1 MLIHILIVHQTIEPI
16 VIPHIQENKHITAIL
31 GMKIDLQK
39 KKKRNPLQALISFS
53 LLCIMMF
60 TVMPFAF
67 NNITKSIFVPTP
79 YKNVETDLRKLAFPT
94 QDYISNA
101 WFLGERSF

>member
-39 KKKRNPLQALISFS
+39 EEEKRNPLQALISFS
-53 LLCIMMF
+53 IIMHNDVYCNAFCI
-60 TVMPFAF
+60 
-67 NNITKSIFVPTP
+67 
-79 YKNVETDLRKLAFPT
+79 
-94 QDYISNA
+94 
-101 WFLGERSF
+101 